1 MDAIS
6 PVDADFIF
14 VGRQAPVNVAQKRQ
28 CYIVTPIEDIFPSF
42 GAVSV
47 PGSTERS
54 SRMSVPIPLIEDS
67 LELSLPPC
75 PQRPLLQLTAPPR
88 PPLQLTAPTR
98 PPLLQL
104 TAPPRP
110 PLQLTA
116 PPRPPLPPLQL
127 PQQIRHTGNNEESSV
142 NSSDESSDERSDAS
156 SDDSSDDSIVDS
168 DEDDNSADNDSTDDE
183 ENDSVNEADWIIEE
197 KSLRW

>member
-14 VGRQAPVNVAQKRQ
+14 VGRQAPVIVAQKRQ

-67 LELSLPPC
+67 LDLSLPPC

-88 PPLQLTAPTR
+88 PPLQLTAPPR

-110 PLQLTA
+110 PLH
-116 PPRPPLPPLQL
+116 PLQL